1 LQGRFE
7 NQTHLNL
14 SLLKRVIEYCHG

>member
-14 SLLKRVIEYCHG
+14 SLLQKVLEYCHG

>member
-1 LQGRFE
+1 LKGHFE

-14 SLLKRVIEYCHG
+14 SLLQRVLEYCHG